1 MHAYR
6 TKTGFF
12 RNSSAK
18 LKVNTEKRKDN
29 GVKAS
34 STKYFRFV
42 FCINMLVCII
52 NVRDITVM
60 PFIRKIF
67 SKAYLGGVCVFLGF
81 AECDESRKKNNKS
94 QRQFD
99 AARNANTYICNEQTL
114 FLSKEL
120 HVFRCFYLRLA
131 K

>member
-6 TKTGFF
+6 TNTGFF

-18 LKVNTEKRKDN
+18 LKLNTEKRKNN

-34 STKYFRFV
+34 STKYLRFV

-52 NVRDITVM
+52 NVREKYG
-60 PFIRKIF
+60 RKIF
-67 SKAYLGGVCVFLGF
+67 SKAYLSGVCGSRF